1 MLKLMFLL
9 IIFII
14 SSYLG
19 FIYGETFKKR
29 HDQLKEILKALSIL
43 EGEIM
48 YGSTPLPEALDNISF
63 KVREPLNK
71 VIKGVKDKLICGNV
85 ESVYEGFIEEFS
97 VLEDEF
103 YFNES
108 DKRILG
114 DFFKSLGDSG
124 VYGQGKIFALA
135 IDGIKLNIEE
145 ANDIAKRNTKL
156 YRYLGICFGAM
167 VIIFLI

>member
-9 IIFII
+9 IIFVT

-71 VIKGVKDKLICGNV
+71 VIKRVKDKLTYGNV
-85 ESVYEGFIEEFS
+85 ESVYEGFIEEFL

-135 IDGIKLNIEE
+135 IEEIKLNIEE

-167 VIIFLI
+167 VTIFLI

>member
-1 MLKLMFLL
+1 MLKLIFLL
-9 IIFII
+9 MIFIT

-29 HDQLKEILKALSIL
+29 HNQLKEILKALSIL

-48 YGSTPLPEALDNISF
+48 YGSTPLPEALDNISV

-71 VIKGVKDKLICGNV
+71 VIKNVKDRLIYGNV

-97 VLEDEF
+97 ELEDEF

-108 DKRILG
+108 DKRVIG

-124 VYGQGKIFALA
+124 VYGQGKIFTLA
-135 IDGIKLNIEE
+135 IEEIKLNIEE
-145 ANDIAKRNTKL
+145 ANDIRKKNTKL

-167 VIIFLI
+167 VTIFLI

>member
-1 MLKLMFLL
+1 MLKLMLML
-9 IIFII
+9 MIFIT

-63 KVREPLNK
+63 KVRDPLNK
-71 VIKGVKDKLICGNV
+71 VIKRVKDRLTDGNV
-85 ESVYEGFIEEFS
+85 ESVYEGFIEEFL

-114 DFFKSLGDSG
+114 DFLKSLGDSG

-135 IDGIKLNIEE
+135 IEGIKLNIEE

-167 VIIFLI
+167 VTIFLI

>member
-9 IIFII
+9 MIFII

>member
-9 IIFII
+9 MIFII

-167 VIIFLI
+167 VTIFLI

>member
-9 IIFII
+9 MIFII

-48 YGSTPLPEALDNISF
+48 YGSTPLPEALDNIRF
-63 KVREPLNK
+63 KVRDPLSK

-135 IDGIKLNIEE
+135 IEGIKLNIEE

-167 VIIFLI
+167 VTIFLI

>member
-9 IIFII
+9 MIFII

-48 YGSTPLPEALDNISF
+48 YGSTPLPEALDNISS
-63 KVREPLNK
+63 KVREPLSK
-71 VIKGVKDKLICGNV
+71 VIKGVKEKLICGNV
-85 ESVYEGFIEEFS
+85 ESVYEGFIEEFL

-135 IDGIKLNIEE
+135 IEGIKLNIEE

-167 VIIFLI
+167 VTIFLI